1 MKMTTRLGVTRT
13 LAFLALLLCCGSV
26 MAGDHLVP
34 STTDTQN
41 VNWFDDGTDTGGKS
55 HLTRTDGMILITLEA
70 AGLVPG
76 DAHTL
81 WWIVFNDPGECS
93 APGCGEDDIFNPD
106 GSLNE
111 SGVEDAEIAIGNA
124 SGNVAKSDGTLEFG
138 GRMPRNGDNG
148 HQVLFGAGFASD
160 FLLTAWPHDAEVHVI
175 VQSHGQARGGEKL
188 REQLTYVD
196 TNCSPEC
203 ADIQFSVHL
212 P

>member
-1 MKMTTRLGVTRT
+1 MNMTTRLGITRT
-13 LAFLALLLCCGSV
+13 LAFLALLVCCGSV
-26 MAGDHLVP
+26 MAGGHLAP
-34 STTDTQN
+34 SSTDTQN
-41 VNWFDDGTDTGGKS
+41 VYWFDDGSETGGKS
-55 HLTRTDGMILITLEA
+55 HLTRTDGMILIALEA
-70 AGLVPG
+70 DSLVPG

-81 WWIVFNDPGECS
+81 WWVVFNDPAGCS

-106 GSLNE
+106 GSLNVP
-111 SGVEDAEIAIGNA
+111 GVMAAEIAIGNA

-148 HQVLFGAGFASD
+148 HQVLFGAGLASD
-160 FLLTAWPHDAEVHVI
+160 YLLTASPHDAEVHVI
-175 VQSHGQARGGEKL
+175 VQSHGQGRSGEKL

-196 TNCSPEC
+196 ANCTPAC